1 MLPASLAPPLEQNME
16 PVVPLLGR
24 IMSEPNQFIE
34 RVYKKHL
41 QPVARRFQEEI
52 GRALPDLPP
61 AERQWRLYFMVGVK
75 THILSWSHVLPE
87 LSHGL
92 CDVTE
97 RQGILERAGALIAA
111 GIFFAAAPPPL
122 TGRAPAKMMSNREGD

>member
-61 AERQWRLYFMVGVK
+61 AERQWRLYFMVGVM
-75 THILSWSHVLPE
+75 THILSWSHALPE
-87 LSHGL
+87 LSNGL
-92 CDVTE
+92 CDITD
-97 RQGILERAGALIAA
+97 RHAMLERAVAFVAA
-111 GIFFAAAPPPL
+111 GFRSAAPDAVLPQAAVE
-122 TGRAPAKMMSNREGD
+122 RKA